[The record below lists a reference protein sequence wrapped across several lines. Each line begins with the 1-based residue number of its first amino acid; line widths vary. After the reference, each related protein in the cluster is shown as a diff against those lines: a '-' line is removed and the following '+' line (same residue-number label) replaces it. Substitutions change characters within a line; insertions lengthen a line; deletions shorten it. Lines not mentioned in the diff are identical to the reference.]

1 LLPRNGE
8 IPTDPR
14 QALLGCLDLGQTGC
28 LLSRADSGIVY
39 RVYVM
44 LGQILAAESDEDD
57 ARLLALLLAAEHV
70 DPVRHAQLAA
80 DAAAAGGL
88 AAMLFDTLAEEL
100 VLELLFERFREDLY
114 RFLGAEGR
122 VEFLAMDAVFVDNIQ
137 VGHDSRALVDEL
149 TALSTRIGA
158 LESRHDLLIGP
169 GAVLASQEVERIIVA
184 RCRAPRRL
192 GELLL
197 DSPWEA
203 SRLIETVQGMLEGG
217 MLVSVQPVADEEIL
231 SDEDTADAPLPG
243 STPIRAFASEEDDLA
258 AFQDYDTVREAG
270 AFLTDRTLLD
280 RVDLDGSGAPGLVAS
295 TETLIEMEEA
305 DGKESLKSAVSLNF
319 SGPKLAEEEVLRKL
333 EVTNEVLATIV
344 AALESGVGRGAGVSR
359 LQLLLEGTSVN
370 LAPLFKGVEVG
381 ADGTLPVNLIVKNL
395 RKRPLGEHRRLLNRG
410 LADLIERALSAADE
424 ELDVDGFETM
434 LEQLAG
440 YQQRLGV

>member
-1 LLPRNGE
+1 
-8 IPTDPR
+8 
-14 QALLGCLDLGQTGC
+14 
-28 LLSRADSGIVY
+28 
-39 RVYVM
+39 
-44 LGQILAAESDEDD
+44 
-57 ARLLALLLAAEHV
+57 
-70 DPVRHAQLAA
+70 
-80 DAAAAGGL
+80 
-88 AAMLFDTLAEEL
+88 
-100 VLELLFERFREDLY
+100 
-114 RFLGAEGR
+114 
-122 VEFLAMDAVFVDNIQ
+122 
-137 VGHDSRALVDEL
+137 
-149 TALSTRIGA
+149 
-158 LESRHDLLIGP
+158 
-169 GAVLASQEVERIIVA
+169 
-184 RCRAPRRL
+184 
-192 GELLL
+192 
-197 DSPWEA
+197 
-203 SRLIETVQGMLEGG
+203 
-217 MLVSVQPVADEEIL
+217 VADEELL

-243 STPIRAFASEEDDLA
+243 STPIGAFASEEDDLA

-280 RVDLDGSGAPGLVAS
+280 RVDLDGSGATGLVAS

-370 LAPLFKGVEVG
+370 LAPLFKGVEVD